1 MTAQIEASVVE
12 DTRSR
17 LLDPVDRISEILF
30 GLIMAVT
37 FVGSISVATAGS
49 EDVRTATAS
58 ALGCNLAWG
67 LVDAVM
73 YVIRNVTA
81 RTRRRTLAR
90 RIVAASPET
99 ARDMIAKALP
109 PGIADITGP
118 RELEAMR
125 DRLRAVPLPQS
136 SVVTGRDFLEAVG
149 VFLLV
154 YVGMIV
160 GKIPRLR
167 IDRTGFALL
176 GAIVLVA
183 TGRMTTA
190 SAWASIDV
198 ATIARERAL
207 ACAAEFDHRDSRPVE
222 GGFVLEHGQARP
234 VGRKRRA
241 ARSELEHRDA
251 RLRARFLGPGRGGRG
266 AHVGMGTRD
275 RVCDRKISR

>member
-1 MTAQIEASVVE
+1 MAANMETVVE
-12 DTRSR
+12 QHARSR

-99 ARDMIAKALP
+99 ARDMIAKELP

-154 YVGMIV
+154 VLATFPLV
-160 GKIPRLR
+160 VPFLL
-167 IDRTGFALL
+167 ID
-176 GAIVLVA
+176 
-183 TGRMTTA
+183 
-190 SAWASIDV
+190 DV
-198 ATIARERAL
+198 ATAKHVSRAVAFVMLFL
-207 ACAAEFDHRDSRPVE
+207 AGYELGRHAGHPRPVRLGAAMAVFGAVLILAVIAL
-222 GGFVLEHGQARP
+222 GG
-234 VGRKRRA
+234 
-241 ARSELEHRDA
+241 
-251 RLRARFLGPGRGGRG
+251 
-266 AHVGMGTRD
+266 
-275 RVCDRKISR
+275 

>member
-1 MTAQIEASVVE
+1 MDANVKTGIAQ

-73 YVIRNVTA
+73 YVVRNLTE
-81 RTRRRTLAR
+81 RTRRRRLAQ
-90 RIVAASPET
+90 RIVAAPPEA
-99 ARDMIAKALP
+99 ARSMIAQELP

-125 DRLRAVPLPQS
+125 ERLGAAQFDRSP
-136 SVVTGRDFLEAVG
+136 VVTGRDLLEAVG

-154 YVGMIV
+154 VLATFPLVVPFLLISDIAAAKHVSRAVAFVMLFLAGYELGRHA
-160 GKIPRLR
+160 GHPYPLR
-167 IDRTGFALL
+167 L
-176 GAIVLVA
+176 GAAMAVFGAVLILAV
-183 TGRMTTA
+183 
-190 SAWASIDV
+190 
-198 ATIARERAL
+198 IAL
-207 ACAAEFDHRDSRPVE
+207 
-222 GGFVLEHGQARP
+222 GG
-234 VGRKRRA
+234 
-241 ARSELEHRDA
+241 
-251 RLRARFLGPGRGGRG
+251 
-266 AHVGMGTRD
+266 
-275 RVCDRKISR
+275 